1 MNPSLTERG
10 RWVLLCGVLFLMVGA
25 VLSQPLMLYLG
36 QLQIALLALS
46 FLLVVPGA
54 LALDR
59 RRVRL
64 VWAGPGEEGAPLVMV
79 AGEGVEASLRLVN
92 MGALPLHALDA
103 RPYMADGLTGE
114 AIKPVS
120 LLGARREVRRT
131 WQLKAERSG
140 RWMLHGFDVW
150 VQDPLGMVQTHD
162 YLPCMQAVEVYPRAV
177 RRMRALPEGAGAPQ
191 AAAGAHTSPMPGVG
205 THLRELREYEPGDP
219 LRHIAWKASV
229 RRGKLVTRSFDQE
242 SAQSVYILLD
252 ISSSMRGGRPVGH
265 KLEHALEL
273 VTSLAQDVLRRRD
286 AVGLM
291 TFDEKLYGHITPSSA
306 PSQLSRLVRHLVSLQ
321 SVIDPELTELDDDEL
336 EAMLVEYLLIQE
348 RLDFRKGDE
357 VEQATG
363 INHKLLSRWIH
374 SVYPETRA
382 RWHSDTLR
390 EGVVTTQSS
399 RTRRFAQLRGLR
411 VPYRSEARL
420 GMKERGLAEAL
431 ERLCQAPGRHTIVI
445 ISDLCSIMNLDLLT
459 RAVKLARL
467 RGHSLRC
474 VMPFTPAFF
483 EEAADASDKA
493 RVLRELFTSA
503 EREERMRI
511 VQRLRALGVA
521 VELTSPS

>member
-1 MNPSLTERG
+1 
-10 RWVLLCGVLFLMVGA
+10 
-25 VLSQPLMLYLG
+25 
-36 QLQIALLALS
+36 
-46 FLLVVPGA
+46 
-54 LALDR
+54 
-59 RRVRL
+59 
-64 VWAGPGEEGAPLVMV
+64 
-79 AGEGVEASLRLVN
+79 
-92 MGALPLHALDA
+92 
-103 RPYMADGLTGE
+103 
-114 AIKPVS
+114 
-120 LLGARREVRRT
+120 
-131 WQLKAERSG
+131 
-140 RWMLHGFDVW
+140 
-150 VQDPLGMVQTHD
+150 
-162 YLPCMQAVEVYPRAV
+162 
-177 RRMRALPEGAGAPQ
+177 
-191 AAAGAHTSPMPGVG
+191 
-205 THLRELREYEPGDP
+205 
-219 LRHIAWKASV
+219 
-229 RRGKLVTRSFDQE
+229 
-242 SAQSVYILLD
+242 
-252 ISSSMRGGRPVGH
+252 MRGGRPVGH

-363 INHKLLSRWIH
+363 INHKLLARWIH

-382 RWHSDTLR
+382 RWHSDALR
-390 EGVVTTQSS
+390 EGVITTQSS

-521 VELTSPS
+521 VEFTSPS